1 MCAELAFD
9 PSAGAAEGGEG
20 HEGAGVDGA
29 MGEAGADEAVADD
42 GFVTFVQVR
51 VAVDR
56 VGVVMLGPAGMVVG
70 EGFFDDGDLPVKNE
84 PQIEVPVA
92 EHGKG
97 LIVGTNYL
105 ENLAPIKQRNGGEQ
119 VAVKKLGDV
128 DVVDLGIHRPPGF
141 FHNRPSFDLL
151 PDFFCVADDA
161 DEERVGLQ
169 ESHGAQE
176 KVGMPGIVIVVDG
189 DVGGFRG
196 GEAGVGCRFHAG
208 RSGPVDDVRIDPVF
222 FGMGYD
228 GFHLFTVAT
237 VVDHDPAK
245 IPEGLPLYAAC
256 RPAQKQRAI
265 PRAGDDGNVFHAWS
279 GTGGREKVC
288 RRSQLREDGLAGI
301 GATGAACPGAP
312 QPCRGCVP

>member
-9 PSAGAAEGGEG
+9 PTAGAAEGGEG

-29 MGEAGADEAVADD
+29 MGEAGADQAVADH
-42 GFVTFVQVR
+42 GFVAFVQAG

-56 VGVVMLGPAGMVVG
+56 VGLVMFGPAGMVVG
-70 EGFFDDGDLPVKNE
+70 EGFFDHGDLPVKNE

-97 LIVGTNYL
+97 LIVGPDRL
-105 ENLAPIKQRNGGEQ
+105 ENLAPVKQRNGGEQ

-141 FHNRPSFDLL
+141 FHNRPSLDLL
-151 PDFFCVADDA
+151 ADFFCVADDA

-176 KVGMPGIVIVVDG
+176 KVGMPGVVIVVDG

-196 GEAGVGCRFHAG
+196 GQAGVGGRFHAG
-208 RSGPVDDVRIDPVF
+208 GGGPVDKVRIDPVF
-222 FGMGYD
+222 FGMGHD
-228 GFHLFTVAT
+228 GFHLFTLAT
-237 VVDHDPAK
+237 VVDHHPAK
-245 IPEGLPLYAAC
+245 IPEGLPLHAAR

-265 PRAGDDGNVFHAWS
+265 PRAGDDGYFFHAWS
-279 GTGGREKVC
+279 GTGGREKAC
-288 RRSQLREDGLAGI
+288 RRKSVQRGHAG
-301 GATGAACPGAP
+301 GGRATGG
-312 QPCRGCVP
+312 G